1 MTDKVFV
8 GKNWY
13 RSDSEI
19 PERATDDSV
28 ARREL
33 AQYPVP
39 PNSLLWKYVGDL
51 RVQSAL
57 GLRTAVIENMYPQ
70 LGQGVSDHSVLFSGK
85 GTFLERV
92 RRSAKPIQSVIYR
105 EPDAAR
111 KSALQVRNFHK
122 SIKGDMPDGRKYHA
136 INAETY
142 YWAHVTFFEA
152 IYRASELG
160 VLRKRLTRAERE
172 QIFEESKEW
181 YSMYGVDDSAQPQT
195 YAEFEKYL
203 DHVVHHELVANGM
216 SETSVRLSERSFSNP
231 KIVKDLSNVEGMKPW
246 VARYVVRPLIPV
258 AGWYARITT
267 LGSMGPHL
275 RQLGNAQW
283 SAKDDRQYRL
293 LCRVLHLVTVIT
305 DRVVPY
311 RFYYTPEAV
320 EGFTREGLHPK
331 DVTLE
336 SARSALAKARAERA
350 SAVVESNSEPSAIT
364 VASADPA
371 LLDGTHSCVKCDRSL
386 AECSDCGGSGAVDGA
401 ACDVCA
407 GAGAGCPV
415 HHAAWRADARVG

>member
-1 MTDKVFV
+1 MTEKVFV

-13 RSDSEI
+13 RTDSEI
-19 PERATDDSV
+19 PERETDDSV
-28 ARREL
+28 ARRHL

-39 PNSLLWKYVGDL
+39 PDSLLWKYVGDL

-160 VLRKRLTRAERE
+160 VLRKPLTRDERE

-195 YAEFEKYL
+195 YAEFEEYL
-203 DHVVHHELVANGM
+203 DHVLHHELVANGM
-216 SETSVRLSERSFSNP
+216 SETSVRLSERSFGNP
-231 KIVKDLSNVEGMKPW
+231 KVVNDISNVEGMNPL
-246 VARYVVRPLIPV
+246 VARYIIRPLIPV
-258 AGWYARITT
+258 AGWYARLTT

-275 RQLGNAQW
+275 RELGNAQW
-283 SAKDDRQYRL
+283 SAKDERQYRW
-293 LCRVLHLVTVIT
+293 LCRFLHATTVLT
-305 DRVVPY
+305 DVVVPF

-320 EGFTREGLHPK
+320 AGFAREGLQPR
-331 DVTLE
+331 DITLE
-336 SARSALAKARAERA
+336 SARRALAKARAERT
-350 SAVVESNSEPSAIT
+350 SAVVESDPEPPAVT
-364 VASADPA
+364 AADPS
-371 LLDGTHSCVKCDRSL
+371 LLDGTHSCAKCDRLL
-386 AECSDCGGSGAVDGA
+386 AECADCLGNGTVDGA
-401 ACDVCA
+401 ACDICA
-407 GAGAGCPV
+407 GSGAGCPV
-415 HHAAWRADARVG
+415 HHAMWRAGVQVG